1 MLKRSE
7 KKREIKKREL
17 KQLIQDSESKEDELR
32 MELVMAHGKMEA
44 LQKGLEESEEI
55 RKSAEERLLH
65 ELALKE
71 EVSVDFCRMF

>member
-17 KQLIQDSESKEDELR
+17 EQLMQDSESKEDELR

-71 EVSVDFCRMF
+71 EVGVDFL